1 MGNRIVISE
10 SQYSRLFLNE
20 QQIEKIKSNGNYDY
34 RQLDN
39 RLLKPLSPYASAQEQ
54 WARLG
59 ADNPK
64 TGRNIIPDNTVKY
77 YKDLYDQGIENV
89 NKTVGEKPV
98 DWYSSPE
105 AINIGMDSNRPSNFN
120 QNWQSEPTKWEKRKS
135 SEVESTV
142 DKSYYDIL
150 EYNKNIKSQPKLI
163 PQYCKK
169 PNVIKHKMDWICGTG
184 ECDEV
189 SDYRMNELKKKRDKY
204 GGEFGWYGSNPKTMR
219 KYGYYLKYSVNVG
232 ETPFKHCNTETL
244 KGVWVYKFE
253 SGYHCGCYE
262 MDNQKYLIQDNG
274 IFVGT
279 HSTNAILGLNQ
290 KLRDYEISK
299 QPGFLDSVTQ
309 WAGGC
314 FEDYHCVLDILS
326 IAALAVPGVGL
337 ALSAGFDFVNG
348 ISYGVEAYNAETS
361 EDKYA
366 AILAGGLTMFGGIM
380 GGGVKQTNKILK
392 YGAANPKIFEYASDV
407 MSSVQKEYK
416 GVKKLKSIDP
426 DKGLNVLGKKV
437 DPKLSEIYGQAANKY
452 GLSEKEV
459 LMAHDLLKNFSK
471 IDPAIAKQY
480 SEALSA
486 LESKIQKGN
495 LVLLGKH
502 KGLKTAID
510 ASGGDVVVGLKK
522 YMGKVA
528 RKEAVME
535 ASLFVILTEAMEQPA
550 VQKWIADKYT
560 MLKYS
565 GRKDIRG
572 MVEKEGYEWDSTKK
586 QFYSTSTG
594 TDNDLL
600 KMAWL
605 KGWRPDKDETKTIEW
620 LIKNP
625 KYQTK
630 TFKSLLSKPKR
641 IAALRSDDPD
651 FVEKEGVVYL
661 DNEDDVWMTNA
672 SDGDITGEDLDA
684 TTDKM
689 NELLGI

>member
-20 QQIEKIKSNGNYDY
+20 QQ
-34 RQLDN
+34 LDN
-39 RLLKPLSPYASAQEQ
+39 RLLEPLSEPLSPYVRAQEQ

-64 TGRNIIPDNTVKY
+64 TGRDIIPDNTVKY

-169 PNVIKHKMDWICGTG
+169 PNVNKTFFELIFDNRTIYHKNISEKEWRKYQITR
-184 ECDEV
+184 E
-189 SDYRMNELKKKRDKY
+189 KY
-204 GGEFGWYGSNPKTMR
+204 GGKMGWYGSNPKTGR
-219 KYGYYLKYSVNVG
+219 KKGYYLTYTVNTG
-232 ETPFKHCNTETL
+232 QSPFKWCNTEAL
-244 KGVWVYKFE
+244 KGVWVNKLE

-262 MDNQKYLIQDNG
+262 TDNQKY
-274 IFVGT
+274 FTEFGT

-299 QPGFLDSVTQ
+299 QPGFLDSVAQ

-366 AILAGGLTMFGGIM
+366 AILAGGLTMFGGIF
-380 GGGVKQTNKILK
+380 GGGIKQTNRILK
-392 YGAANPKIFEYASDV
+392 YGSKNPKIY
-407 MSSVQKEYK
+407 
-416 GVKKLKSIDP
+416 
-426 DKGLNVLGKKV
+426 N
-437 DPKLSEIYGQAANKY
+437 
-452 GLSEKEV
+452 
-459 LMAHDLLKNFSK
+459 
-471 IDPAIAKQY
+471 
-480 SEALSA
+480 
-486 LESKIQKGN
+486 
-495 LVLLGKH
+495 
-502 KGLKTAID
+502 
-510 ASGGDVVVGLKK
+510 
-522 YMGKVA
+522 
-528 RKEAVME
+528 
-535 ASLFVILTEAMEQPA
+535 
-550 VQKWIADKYT
+550 
-560 MLKYS
+560 
-565 GRKDIRG
+565 
-572 MVEKEGYEWDSTKK
+572 
-586 QFYSTSTG
+586 
-594 TDNDLL
+594 
-600 KMAWL
+600 
-605 KGWRPDKDETKTIEW
+605 
-620 LIKNP
+620 
-625 KYQTK
+625 
-630 TFKSLLSKPKR
+630 
-641 IAALRSDDPD
+641 
-651 FVEKEGVVYL
+651 
-661 DNEDDVWMTNA
+661 
-672 SDGDITGEDLDA
+672 
-684 TTDKM
+684 
-689 NELLGI
+689 